1 MITPP
6 STPPFGAVH
15 SAQCSW
21 SDNTPLTPDVLHTHT
36 SYQVTHSLC
45 CGIIPSPLAYIHIH
59 SSQYGMGIKGLAKLL
74 SDEAPDV
81 RCCTVIRNVFSVLTV
96 VSSNRCLNHL
106 Y

>member
-1 MITPP
+1 MIHPLLL
-6 STPPFGAVH
+6 
-15 SAQCSW
+15 QCSW
-21 SDNTPLTPDVLHTHT
+21 NDNTPDVLQTLT

-45 CGIIPSPLAYIHIH
+45 CGIIIY

>member
-6 STPPFGAVH
+6 RLLKRQQIPLLLCHTGISTI
-15 SAQCSW
+15 
-21 SDNTPLTPDVLHTHT
+21 T
-36 SYQVTHSLC
+36 
-45 CGIIPSPLAYIHIH
+45 IPSPLAYIYIYIYR
-59 SSQYGMGIKGLAKLL
+59 SQYGMGIKGLAKLL